1 MSAPFNASQATST
14 RSSITDLGISVAE
27 RDRAQRHLQRA
38 KDQIKMRNYNLA
50 VQELRDA
57 IQVDPH
63 NSEFHALLAQ
73 VQLEKGLTGMANI
86 SLRQALKLNPEDAIA
101 LECLK
106 KMEHQKAKDTQN
118 RQDHS
123 GFWGNLFGSRS
134 R

>member
-1 MSAPFNASQATST
+1 MSAQFNASQATST
-14 RSSITDLGISVAE
+14 SSSIAALGISAAE

-38 KDQIKMRNYNLA
+38 KDQIKMRNHNLA

-57 IQVDPH
+57 IQIDPT

-86 SLRQALKLNPEDAIA
+86 SLRQALKLNPENAIA

-106 KMEHQKAKDTQN
+106 QMERQKVKDSQS
-118 RQDHS
+118 RQDQS

>member
-1 MSAPFNASQATST
+1 MSAQFNASRATSNQ
-14 RSSITDLGISVAE
+14 SSISDLGISAAE

-57 IQVDPH
+57 IQVDPY

-101 LECLK
+101 LECLR
-106 KMEHQKAKDTQN
+106 KMERQKAKDIQN
-118 RQDHS
+118 RQDQS
-123 GFWGNLFGSRS
+123 GFWGNLFGSRG